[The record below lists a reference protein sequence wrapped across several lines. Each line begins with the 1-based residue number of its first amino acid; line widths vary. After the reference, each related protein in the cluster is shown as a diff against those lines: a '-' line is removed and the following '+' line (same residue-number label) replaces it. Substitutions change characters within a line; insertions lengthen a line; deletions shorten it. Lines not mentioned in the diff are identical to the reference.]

1 MFGSAH
7 ARELRHGCL
16 SRELRFTPNPQS
28 AQPAIIP
35 PGHSP
40 LVRLTSGDLQER
52 TQMSGPP
59 VQRDLRPLIINAGES
74 GCTKMAA
81 ATAATQPH
89 AAYTDRAQDLR
100 QVLAPV
106 TLTYSQVAQ
115 NSPHPPQA
123 PSPASTESLLGLTM
137 EEYAMSPAGPSL
149 PHLHATPSPGLL
161 DQDPTTLKAD
171 LICKISDLLE
181 RGLANTAAQIIS
193 NIKSDFANLGTRME
207 AIENKLDIT
216 VSRAN
221 QNTAHIQVLQDQLGT
236 ALSRTDDLENSS
248 RRYNF

>member
-16 SRELRFTPNPQS
+16 SRDLRFTPNPQS

-59 VQRDLRPLIINAGES
+59 VRRDLGPLIINAGES
-74 GCTKMAA
+74 GCTKMAT
-81 ATAATQPH
+81 ATTATQPH

-100 QVLAPV
+100 QVLAPA
-106 TLTYSQVAQ
+106 TLTYSQVPQ
-115 NSPHPPQA
+115 SSPQA

-149 PHLHATPSPGLL
+149 PHLHATPSPGLS
-161 DQDPTTLKAD
+161 DQDPTTLQAD

-181 RGLANTAAQIIS
+181 RGLGITAAQIIS

-207 AIENKLDIT
+207 AIENK
-216 VSRAN
+216 
-221 QNTAHIQVLQDQLGT
+221 
-236 ALSRTDDLENSS
+236 
-248 RRYNF
+248 